1 MKKALFVG
9 YNAMGDTLCTTP
21 ALRAFRR
28 DHPDTYIIY
37 VVQNSGFCR
46 ILDGNPDV
54 DLLLYSEV
62 LYANRGVGDLGMN
75 WLRTLPLDLDEP
87 AHVHHFDLPRAM
99 TEPEFLQVHIA
110 SNFARVL
117 GVTLDST
124 RPTVTISATDRRA
137 IGKFWR
143 RPYVVFSMNSV
154 TNPPRESGNGCIKD
168 WPPERWFELAGW
180 LRTELELEVIAIG
193 AENDPQY
200 DTHLVR
206 NLFGLP
212 VKLTAALIEGAECL
226 VTLENGIAHLAA
238 GLDAPAVVIYSDVY
252 PRGWAEHQGL
262 SRTKVFYGDPTALSW
277 ESVRD
282 AVSEIINLK
291 AESSC
296 AFAS

>member
-1 MKKALFVG
+1 
-9 YNAMGDTLCTTP
+9 MGDTLCTTP

-46 ILDGNPDV
+46 ILEGNPDV

-75 WLRTLPLDLDEP
+75 WLRTLPLDLAEP
-87 AHVHHFDLPRAM
+87 AHVHHFHLPLAM
-99 TEPEFLQVHIA
+99 TKPEFLQVHIA
-110 SNFARVL
+110 SNFARML

-124 RPTVTISATDRRA
+124 RPTVTISAADRRN

-154 TNPPRESGNGCIKD
+154 TNPPRDTGNGRIKD

-180 LRTELELEVIAIG
+180 LRTELKLEVIAIG

-206 NLFGLP
+206 SLFGLP

-238 GLDAPAVVIYSDVY
+238 GLDAPAVVIYSDAY

-262 SRTKVFYGDPTALSW
+262 SRTRVFYGDPTALPW

-282 AVSEIINLK
+282 AVSEIIHLK
-291 AESSC
+291 GESSC

>member
-28 DHPDTYIIY
+28 KNPDTFIIY

-62 LYANRGVGDLGMN
+62 LYANHGVRDLGMN

-87 AHVHHFDLPRAM
+87 AQVHHFYLPQAM
-99 TEPEFLQVHIA
+99 TKPEYLHDHIA
-110 SNFARVL
+110 SNFARML

-124 RPTVTISATDRRA
+124 RPTVTITEPDRRA
-137 IGKFWR
+137 IGRFLR
-143 RPYVVFSMNSV
+143 GRYVVFSMNSV
-154 TNPPRESGNGCIKD
+154 TNPERESGNGRIKD

-180 LRTELELEVIAIG
+180 LRNEAKLEVIAIG

-238 GLDAPAVVIYSDVY
+238 GLDAPAVVIYSDSF

-262 SRTKVFYGDPTALSW
+262 SRTKVLYGDPGALPW

-282 AVSEIINLK
+282 AISEIISL
-291 AESSC
+291 EPSSLC
-296 AFAS
+296 ASAS